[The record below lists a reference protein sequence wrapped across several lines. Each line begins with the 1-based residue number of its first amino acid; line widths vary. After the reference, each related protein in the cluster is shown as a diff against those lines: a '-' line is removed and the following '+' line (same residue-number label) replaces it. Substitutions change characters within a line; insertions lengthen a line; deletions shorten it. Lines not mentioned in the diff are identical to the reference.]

1 MLSLIATALT
11 PMQKNTTRPVLR
23 KLCQTFMLGITA
35 VLAAGPLQAQTAA
48 ADPAA
53 ACSAKNQ
60 SDSAKVG
67 TFTFIAYAS
76 DAGACLQVVS
86 GGKVVFRHAVDSFQS
101 FTLGQPA
108 VAEDNIPAVANGT
121 DVTGRGHPDMI
132 VSLFSGGAHCCT
144 SHLVFELAP
153 AFRLLAT
160 INDAD
165 DDLAHFELDPRDHR
179 YNYYTADWTF
189 AYWPTCFA
197 CSPSELVI
205 LRYADDANGG
215 AFHLALDR
223 MRKAAPS
230 PAQWSAE
237 VAAVHTAVTKSAVDD
252 IGQALWGVV
261 LDLIYAGH
269 SDLAWKFVD
278 AAGPAAQQ
286 KPFPALSD
294 FCSLLKKS
302 PYWPDLAPTLQD
314 PPPACIGAKSAVSK

>member
-1 MLSLIATALT
+1 ML
-11 PMQKNTTRPVLR
+11 KNTSRPMSR
-23 KLCQTFMLGITA
+23 KLFQTLLLGSAA
-35 VLAAGPLQAQTAA
+35 VLAIATLHAQTAA
-48 ADPAA
+48 ADPAT

-60 SDSAKVG
+60 SDSVKVG
-67 TFTFIAYAS
+67 VFTFITYAS
-76 DAGACLQVVS
+76 NTGACLQVVS
-86 GGKVVFRHAVDSFQS
+86 GGKVVFSRAVDSFQS

-108 VAEDNIPAVANGT
+108 VAEDNIPAVANGA

-132 VSLFSGGAHCCT
+132 VSLFTGGAHCCT
-144 SHLVFELAP
+144 SHFVFELAP

-160 INDAD
+160 INDSD
-165 DDLAHFELDPRDHR
+165 DDLAHFQLDPRDHR

-205 LRYADDANGG
+205 LRYAEDANGG
-215 AFHLALDR
+215 AFHLAFDR
-223 MRKAAPS
+223 MRKPAPS
-230 PAQWSAE
+230 PAQWSRE
-237 VAAVHTAVTKSAVDD
+237 ITAVHTAVSKKAVDD

-261 LDLIYAGH
+261 LDLIYTGH

-278 AAGPAAQQ
+278 EAGSAAQQ

-302 PYWPDLAPTLQD
+302 PYWPDLARTLQNA
-314 PPPACIGAKSAVSK
+314 PPACIGAKSAVSQ